1 MCYGE
6 QNAIGRV
13 KKRERKKK
21 TGKAGVWRKNKLVA
35 ERRAGLKK
43 KQKTHLFVELD
54 FAVQVLLCERSKILD
69 FLRMVGFY
77 LCHCRVQDGLASG
90 SNFFVRLLR
99 REIWM
104 RTISK
109 QKR

>member
-1 MCYGE
+1 ME
-6 QNAIGRV
+6 SKTPSAAL
-13 KKRERKKK
+13 KREKERKRRGRQVCGVK
-21 TGKAGVWRKNKLVA
+21 TKLVA

-43 KQKTHLFVELD
+43 KKKTHLFVELD

-90 SNFFVRLLR
+90 SNFLVRLLR

-109 QKR
+109 RKR